1 MPKSV
6 KLNEI
11 GLPPIGKEVL
21 VQCEGFRGLAY
32 RNDAGRWISVFG
44 EMNLPKYVE
53 IIQLDYKG

>member
-32 RNDAGRWISVFG
+32 RNHAGRWKSVFEG
-44 EMNLPKYVE
+44 MNLTGYVE
-53 IIQLDYKG
+53 IIRLDYKG